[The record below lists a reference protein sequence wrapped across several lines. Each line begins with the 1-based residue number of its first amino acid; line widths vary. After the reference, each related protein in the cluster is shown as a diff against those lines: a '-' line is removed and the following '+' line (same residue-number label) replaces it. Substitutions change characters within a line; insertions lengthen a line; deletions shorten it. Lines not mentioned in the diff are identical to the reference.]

1 MGLSARSCWLPPL
14 FGWNR
19 KTVADSLRRQ
29 GLKSPTVLHHR
40 AQPLIQLIC
49 TVFLSLC
56 YSRDMIK
63 STLTSEASS
72 AVSLAGELRIS
83 LGKLIRRVREQAHPG
98 DFTSAQKS
106 VLLRLDRDGPATVS
120 ALARAESVRPQSMRI
135 TVAGLEAMKAVR
147 GKPDPTD
154 GRQTLVDLTPG
165 FRKTLKASRAAKD
178 DWLVRA
184 LQAQLSPQEQGE
196 LAAAVKLLQRL
207 ADF

>member
-1 MGLSARSCWLPPL
+1 MVKS
-14 FGWNR
+14 
-19 KTVADSLRRQ
+19 SLR
-29 GLKSPTVLHHR
+29 
-40 AQPLIQLIC
+40 
-49 TVFLSLC
+49 
-56 YSRDMIK
+56 
-63 STLTSEASS
+63 STLPS
-72 AVSLAGELRIS
+72 AASLAGELRIA
-83 LGKLIRRVREQAHPG
+83 LGKLTRRVREQAHPG

-106 VLLRLDRDGPATVS
+106 VLLHLDRDGPATVS

-135 TVAGLEAMKAVR
+135 TVAGLEALKAVS

-165 FRKTLKASRAAKD
+165 FRKTLKESRAAKD

-184 LQAQLSPQEQGE
+184 LQAQLSAQEQRE